1 MRFFW
6 VFTVPVGFVVL
17 LILGAPSILNLDN
30 DAPNPDQIVD
40 IHTRSDYDRKAEG
53 YAARGEK
60 QKALDTCAAM
70 EPEYDESYQDLCLL
84 GVYNRLNDIDGKIEV
99 QERRLAR
106 QIANGDSGAST
117 KYVLDGLKEERDK
130 KK

>member
-1 MRFFW
+1 MRFLLI
-6 VFTVPVGFVVL
+6 FTVPVGFVVL
-17 LILGAPSILNLDN
+17 LVLGAPSILNLDN
-30 DAPNPDQIVD
+30 NLPDPDQIID
-40 IHTRSDYDRKAEG
+40 LHTRSDYDRKAEG

-60 QKALDTCAAM
+60 QKALNTCADM

-84 GVYNRLNDIDGKIEV
+84 GVYDRLNDIDGKIEV

-106 QIANGDSGAST
+106 QIANGDSGALT
-117 KYVLDGLKEERDK
+117 KHVLDGLIEERDK